1 MTIHFLQQEIGGT
14 LEHVMKELP
23 SDGARWDASPAPAV
37 TLRTR
42 DGGSLRASTAVSVGP
57 STTLSSAATVG
68 ARSVSLTLA
77 TGFARWEEYVI
88 GPNVSGQWERV
99 LADGIGSGTL
109 TFLDPLVYAYGS
121 GVTIKSHRLYSPVTG
136 GTVGSVAWGAWAE
149 WSYYVDSVRRK
160 VATPFNVSR
169 YAPRLE
175 VTALDFL
182 QTEPAARQMIGSD
195 QKIDLMIRRRWE
207 QVVLPDV
214 AKILGS
220 PGAMVS
226 GEAVARAV
234 IYSVQDLMYRTDGN
248 MERANDYAELYVN
261 QLQEATDGM
270 VDLDESGGQ
279 SETEIPPS
287 AHSRR
292 MRRG

>member
-1 MTIHFLQQEIGGT
+1 MTIHFLQQDLGGT
-14 LEHVMKELP
+14 LEHIMKELP
-23 SDGARWDASPAPAV
+23 SDGTRWDASPVPAV
-37 TLRTR
+37 TLYDRSGGTLRT
-42 DGGSLRASTAVSVGP
+42 STAVSQGP
-57 STTLSSAATVG
+57 TTTLSSAAAVG
-68 ARSVSLTLA
+68 ARSASVTA
-77 TGFARWEEYVI
+77 QTGFARWEEYVI
-88 GPNVSGQWERV
+88 GPNAAGQWERV
-99 LADGIGSGTL
+99 LADGVGSGTV
-109 TFLDPLVYAYGS
+109 TFLDPLTYAYAS
-121 GVTIKSHRLYSPVTG
+121 GATIKSHRLYSPVTG

-182 QTEPAARQMIGSD
+182 QIEPAARQMIGSD

-220 PGAMVS
+220 PGAMVT
-226 GEAVARAV
+226 GEAVERAV
-234 IYSVQDLMYRTDGN
+234 VYSVQDLMYRTTGN
-248 MERANDYAELYVN
+248 IERADNYAELYVT
-261 QLQEATDGM
+261 QLEEVSAGM
-270 VDLDESGGQ
+270 VDLDQSGGQ
-279 SETEIPPS
+279 GETEIPPG